1 MKKILPHLL
10 LAVLSSTLLSTMAA
24 AAGGKLLIK
33 CWYDDTGLRE
43 CGSTV
48 PPEYSRNR
56 IELLNEYGVV
66 VEVREAVRTKEEQ
79 EREKER
85 QQQEQARQT
94 KLAEQ
99 KRRDDVLLNS
109 YTAEKDLLLARDK
122 TLEGVTTQM
131 EIIKKNL
138 ELHQTRLD
146 RLNHDAGN
154 YERNGKT
161 PPAKLV
167 DDINAIRQEVANLQH
182 SYKSREAEKASLI
195 KRYNDDLK
203 RFRELKRRN
212 MFN

>member
-1 MKKILPHLL
+1 MKKRFSQILVV
-10 LAVLSSTLLSTMAA
+10 ALSSTLLHSVAL

-66 VEVREAVRTKEEQ
+66 VEVREAMRTKEEQ

-85 QQQEQARQT
+85 QRQEQARQT

-99 KRRDDVLLNS
+99 KRRDEVLLNS
-109 YTAEKDLLLARDK
+109 YTTEKDLLLARDK

-131 EIIKKNL
+131 DIIKRNL
-138 ELHQTRLD
+138 ELHQDRLD

-167 DDINAIRQEVANLQH
+167 DDINAIRDEVANLKH
-182 SYKSREAEKASLI
+182 SYKTREVEKASLI
-195 KRYNDDLK
+195 KRYDDDLK
-203 RFRELKRRN
+203 RFRELKRKN